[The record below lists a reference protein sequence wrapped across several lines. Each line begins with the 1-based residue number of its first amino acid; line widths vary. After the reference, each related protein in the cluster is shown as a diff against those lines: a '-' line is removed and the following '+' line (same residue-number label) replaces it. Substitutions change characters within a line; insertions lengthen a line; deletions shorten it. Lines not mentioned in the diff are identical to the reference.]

1 MNSCTRCGSYAIN
14 PAIHGRTK
22 GADLDLCDVCY
33 WRKRA
38 EVSEADAII
47 ADLEME
53 GLGWDVGNDGSL
65 IEARIWE
72 WPGVFG
78 SYRPASV
85 EPLAVMLRGA
95 IADMEKKK

>member
-38 EVSEADAII
+38 E
-47 ADLEME
+47 
-53 GLGWDVGNDGSL
+53 
-65 IEARIWE
+65 EAR
-72 WPGVFG
+72 
-78 SYRPASV
+78 S
-85 EPLAVMLRGA
+85 VMLRGA